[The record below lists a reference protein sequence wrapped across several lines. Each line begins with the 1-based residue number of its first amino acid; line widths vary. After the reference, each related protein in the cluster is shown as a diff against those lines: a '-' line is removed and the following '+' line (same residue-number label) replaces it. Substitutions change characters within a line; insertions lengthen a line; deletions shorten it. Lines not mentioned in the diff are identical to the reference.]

1 MEVSSQVLPDGLGIA
16 DDYSAPL
23 VQPTVGPA
31 ARLWSMRHQSVISLT
46 P

>member
-1 MEVSSQVLPDGLGIA
+1 MEASSRVLPDGLGTA
-16 DDYSAPL
+16 DDHSAPL
-23 VQPTVGPA
+23 VQPMVGPA